1 MPPQQSS
8 PKMIFVFLFCALL
21 VLIDPTGGAAAEE
34 PPFNVVRLVV
44 GTDVQER
51 EPIGVA
57 DVFPAGT
64 QTVCCFLEA
73 RDVTQATEIEMVWY
87 FGDEEVA
94 RVPLTIGAGPRWR
107 TYSRKHVGDWQG
119 NWKVYLQDATGQ
131 ILGTVQF
138 MIE

>member
-1 MPPQQSS
+1 MPPQLNSQ
-8 PKMIFVFLFCALL
+8 KMIFVFLLCALL
-21 VLIDPTGGAAAEE
+21 VLSNPIVGATAEE
-34 PPFNVVRLVV
+34 PPFNVARLAV

-64 QTVCCFLEA
+64 QTVYCFLEA
-73 RDVTQATEIEMVWY
+73 RDITQATEIEMVWY

-107 TYSRKHVGDWQG
+107 TYTRKQVGDWQG
-119 NWKVYLQDATGQ
+119 NWKVYLQDAAGQ
-131 ILGTVQF
+131 ILGTIQF
-138 MIE
+138 VVE

>member
-1 MPPQQSS
+1 MPPQLNSQQ
-8 PKMIFVFLFCALL
+8 MIFVFLLCALL
-21 VLIDPTGGAAAEE
+21 VLSTPIVGATAEE
-34 PPFNVVRLVV
+34 PPFNVARLVV

-73 RDVTQATEIEMVWY
+73 RDITQVTEIEMVWY

-107 TYSRKHVGDWQG
+107 TYTRKQVGDWQG
-119 NWKVYLQDATGQ
+119 NWKVYLQGAAGQ

-138 MIE
+138 VVE